1 MKSGEELN
9 EILFQRKDLAI
20 IQSMIP
26 ENARVLDLGCGSGRL
41 LKALKVSKHAKVT
54 GVERDQQKLLQCV
67 ERGVPC
73 IHSSLD
79 DDLVAFSDN
88 TYDFVILSRTI
99 QAVRRP
105 DLVLG
110 EMLRIGKKGI
120 VSFMNFGHINSRI
133 QLMLGNMP
141 VTRHLPRPWYDT
153 QTIHPAT
160 ICDFRDL
167 CRKKDIKI
175 LREIPLTSRGD
186 YLPQF
191 AKFCPNL
198 FASICIFV
206 ISR

>member
-110 EMLRIGKKGI
+110 EAGTYCILLARY
-120 VSFMNFGHINSRI
+120 VN
-133 QLMLGNMP
+133 
-141 VTRHLPRPWYDT
+141 Y
-153 QTIHPAT
+153 
-160 ICDFRDL
+160 ICNW
-167 CRKKDIKI
+167 K
-175 LREIPLTSRGD
+175 T
-186 YLPQF
+186 YL
-191 AKFCPNL
+191 
-198 FASICIFV
+198 
-206 ISR
+206 